1 MCGIVAVV
9 RRPPAG
15 APPELTPL
23 LHDLDAVVERLAG
36 PGAESAE
43 ALREAAATIGAV
55 ARTLRGPL
63 SAGALIADPV
73 ASAAFDHRAA
83 ELGERFAGIEAA
95 LDQAADTGVDV
106 DDVEARN
113 AALIECKDAIW
124 ALRCDRLATARA
136 IEELAGRRA
145 LGAGA
150 LAGYSLDPD
159 RAFRARPARGARPR
173 LRRTAR
179 PDLGSRPRPR

>member
-43 ALREAAATIGAV
+43 ALREAATTIGAV

-63 SAGALIADPV
+63 SAGALVADPV

-83 ELGERFAGIEAA
+83 ELGERFGGIEAA
-95 LDQAADTGVDV
+95 LDQAADTDVDV

-113 AALIECKDAIW
+113 AALIACKDAIW
-124 ALRCDRLATARA
+124 AIRCDRLATARA
-136 IEELAGRRA
+136 IEELAGA
-145 LGAGA
+145 PPLGAA
-150 LAGYSLDPD
+150 RAGRLLLDPD
-159 RAFRARPARGARPR
+159 RAFGARPARGARPR

-179 PDLGSRPRPR
+179 VVTGSRPRPR